1 MNPRHLETIRLC
13 EEGAALRASDPSR
26 SLELMRK
33 AMEVA
38 RSEEEW
44 LTILEILPAEEIGFL
59 LSSYLWDYCS
69 YTQKHGGAC
78 FLEIPNS
85 ENVIFA
91 AIGSSS
97 WKWHV
102 TTMRQPEALQALY
115 NIKGHFR
122 VKFHAD
128 FS

>member
-1 MNPRHLETIRLC
+1 MNPRHLEIIRLC
-13 EEGAALRASDPSR
+13 EEGASLRASDPSR

-33 AMEVA
+33 ALEVA
-38 RSEEEW
+38 QSEAEW

-78 FLEIPNS
+78 FREIPNS
-85 ENVIFA
+85 ESVIFA
-91 AIGSSS
+91 AIGPAS

-102 TTMRQPEALQALY
+102 TMMRQPEALQALY

-122 VKFHAD
+122 VRFNAD

>member
-1 MNPRHLETIRLC
+1 MNPRHLEIIRLC
-13 EEGAALRASDPSR
+13 EEGASLRASDPSR

-33 AMEVA
+33 AMGA
-38 RSEEEW
+38 AQSEAEW
-44 LTILEILPAEEIGFL
+44 LTVLELLPAEEIGFL

-78 FLEIPNS
+78 FREIPNS
-85 ENVIFA
+85 ESVIFA
-91 AIGSSS
+91 AIGPAS
-97 WKWHV
+97 WKWHISILP
-102 TTMRQPEALQALY
+102 QPEALQALY

-122 VKFHAD
+122 VRFNAD

>member
-1 MNPRHLETIRLC
+1 
-13 EEGAALRASDPSR
+13 
-26 SLELMRK
+26 MRK
-33 AMEVA
+33 AMETA
-38 RSEEEW
+38 QSEPEC
-44 LTILEILPAEEIGFL
+44 LTVLELLPAEEIGFL

-78 FLEIPNS
+78 FREIPNS
-85 ENVIFA
+85 ESVIFA
-91 AIGSSS
+91 AIGSAS

-102 TTMRQPEALQALY
+102 TMMRQPEALQALY

-122 VKFHAD
+122 VRFNAD